1 MTLVCLWI
9 LDLVLGNKLVNGEGE
24 AGEQVIRALVVSLAS
39 ARKLTSFF
47 TLIHFPSTRRP
58 LLSLLW
64 SEAEKSLVQ
73 GRIA

>member
-47 TLIHFPSTRRP
+47 TLIHFP
-58 LLSLLW
+58 LNK
-64 SEAEKSLVQ
+64 EAFVITTME
-73 GRIA
+73 